1 MKLYKGED
9 KMDKALKIKE
19 RIISDIDEIKMV
31 KDRITNKALIEK
43 YDYVTHTLM
52 VLLNDVEKI
61 IEE

>member
-1 MKLYKGED
+1 
-9 KMDKALKIKE
+9 MDKALKIKE
-19 RIISDIDEIKMV
+19 RIISDIDEIKIV

-43 YDYVTHTLM
+43 YDYVAHTLM

>member
-1 MKLYKGED
+1 
-9 KMDKALKIKE
+9 MDKALKIKE